1 MAVVGSITPDTHLRE
16 LARALTGIHSAV
28 LEGRPAPLSP
38 RPVVARSWERVMNL
52 GLEPETYRRRD
63 PLPAEEIARRREDSG
78 LSGVVDELAQMI
90 GDGTDRSH
98 MLLVVTDADGVI
110 LWREGSSKVRRHADS
125 FGFMEGAVWT
135 EAQVGTNAIGT
146 ALAEA
151 APVQLFSAEHYERIQ
166 HAWYCTA
173 TPIHNPV
180 TGDLLGV
187 IDVSGPA
194 FTLHPAI
201 EMLVEATRRLAEA
214 RILRRHAD
222 SLESLRRSV
231 EPMLAGIS
239 GPAVVVDDAGWVAV
253 SRGIRLGSRLSVPSE
268 GRFLKVPGLGVCAPE
283 RLDHG
288 WLLLPDRP
296 RDRVTRLNLILGDE
310 PILEVD
316 GGGEAW
322 RCRLSSRHAQILHLL
337 DSAGSSGLSA
347 AALSRALYGGEDH
360 LVTVRAEVSRLRR
373 ILGECIVSNPY
384 RLASN
389 VTLSITPQDVR

>member
-1 MAVVGSITPDTHLRE
+1 
-16 LARALTGIHSAV
+16 
-28 LEGRPAPLSP
+28 
-38 RPVVARSWERVMNL
+38 MNL

>member
-1 MAVVGSITPDTHLRE
+1 MS
-16 LARALTGIHSAV
+16 
-28 LEGRPAPLSP
+28 
-38 RPVVARSWERVMNL
+38 L

-63 PLPAEEIARRREDSG
+63 PLPDEEIALRRERSG
-78 LSGVVDELAQMI
+78 LSGVVEELAQVI

-98 MLLVVTDADGVI
+98 MLLVVTDADGII

-180 TGDLLGV
+180 TGDLMGV

-222 SLESLRRSV
+222 SLEMLRRSA
-231 EPMLAGIS
+231 EPRLAGIS
-239 GPAVVVDDAGWVAV
+239 GPAVVVDNEGWVAV
-253 SRGIRLGSRLSVPSE
+253 SRGVRLRQRLSAPSE
-268 GRFLKVPGLGVCAPE
+268 GRSVKVPGLGMCAPE
-283 RLDHG
+283 RLDTG
-288 WLLLPDRP
+288 WLLLPTRA
-296 RDRVTRLNLILGDE
+296 REQVTRLHLTQGSEPLLEIIDE
-310 PILEVD
+310 S
-316 GGGEAW
+316 GGQSW
-322 RCRLSSRHAQILHLL
+322 RCQVSSRHAQILELL
-337 DSAGSSGLSA
+337 HIAGPGGLTA
-347 AALSRALYGGEDH
+347 AALSRAMYGGEDH
-360 LVTVRAEVSRLRR
+360 LVTVRAEMSRLRR
-373 ILGECIVSNPY
+373 IVGEFISSNPY
-384 RLASN
+384 RLA
-389 VTLSITPQDVR
+389 PGVRLTVSAE